1 MIPYRALFCS
11 ALLTLS
17 LSSTAGALDQGQS
30 APLFHLPIL
39 GNQNEELALHSYRGR
54 VVYVDFWASWCGP
67 CRKSFPALDAL
78 RKEFN
83 AQGFEVVAISVDEY
97 KDDALGFMAELPVSY
112 PLVWDPTGTTM
123 STFGVLG
130 MPTGFLLDKDGV
142 VQAVHPGFR
151 KGDAEKLRAEI
162 LKLLHR

>member
-1 MIPYRALFCS
+1 MVFLRILSLATLCS
-11 ALLTLS
+11 ISATSWAGTLS
-17 LSSTAGALDQGQS
+17 KGQS
-30 APLFHLPIL
+30 APLFQLPVL
-39 GNQNEELALHSYRGR
+39 GQQHDELTLHAYQGK